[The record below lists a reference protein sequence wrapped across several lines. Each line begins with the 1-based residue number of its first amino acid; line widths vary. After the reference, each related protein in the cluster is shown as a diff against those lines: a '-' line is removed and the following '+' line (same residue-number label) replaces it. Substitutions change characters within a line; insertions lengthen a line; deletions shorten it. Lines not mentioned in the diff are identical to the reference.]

1 MKSLFLLALR
11 NIFRNKRRT
20 AITFMAIITG
30 VTGIIVFGGFVEY
43 SYWGL
48 RESTIRSQLGHIQLY
63 KKGYSE
69 KGVADPGKY
78 LISNP
83 DDVGKEI
90 SLIPDVEM
98 VAKRLTFSG
107 LVSSGEKTLICNGIG
122 IDPDSEKDMSG
133 FEKIVDGVQITSEN
147 MDGGV
152 VGVELMK
159 ALGAN
164 VGDYLTILTT
174 TVDGVISA
182 LDFKVVGV
190 AQTGQKE
197 YDSVFIKLPIKF
209 VWNLLNT
216 NSAEKIIVLLKDTED
231 VNKATAILD
240 DIIKEKE
247 LDIEYKIWR
256 DLAVFYHQVV
266 DLYTIIFSVMK
277 VIIGLIVFF
286 SIANTMIMSIFERV
300 REIGTLRAIGVTKGG
315 ITQLFIIEGLLM
327 GIIGGLVGI
336 GVGILTAFIINLS
349 GGINIPPPPGMT
361 MGLTVEILIVPD
373 VLLFSFL
380 LTVIVAVFSSLYP
393 AFKASRL
400 KIVNALQYT

>member
-11 NIFRNKRRT
+11 NIFRNRRRT
-20 AITFMAIITG
+20 AITFMAIISG
-30 VTGIIVFGGFVEY
+30 VTGIIIFGGFVEY

-48 RESTIRSQLGHIQLY
+48 RESVIRSQLGHIQLY

-78 LISNP
+78 LIHNP
-83 DDVGKEI
+83 DDVEKEI
-90 SLIPDVEM
+90 SLIPDVAM
-98 VAKRLTFSG
+98 VSKRLTFSG
-107 LVSSGEKTLICNGIG
+107 LVSTGEKTLICNGIG
-122 IDPDSEKDMSG
+122 LDPDREKEMSG
-133 FEKIVDGVQITSEN
+133 FETIVDGVQITSEN

-174 TVDGVISA
+174 TVDGTISA

-216 NSAEKIIVLLKDTED
+216 NSAEKIVVLLKDTED
-231 VNKATAILD
+231 VNKAATILD
-240 DIIKEKE
+240 DIIKKKE

-266 DLYTIIFSVMK
+266 DLYSIIFNVMK

-300 REIGTLRAIGVTKGG
+300 REIGTLRAIGVTRGWDNTA
-315 ITQLFIIEGLLM
+315 IYNRRFINGDNRRPCWHWCRYLNSFHNKLQWWNKHS
-327 GIIGGLVGI
+327 
-336 GVGILTAFIINLS
+336 TAPWYDNGS
-349 GGINIPPPPGMT
+349 YSSD
-361 MGLTVEILIVPD
+361 PD
-373 VLLFSFL
+373 S
-380 LTVIVAVFSSLYP
+380 P
-393 AFKASRL
+393 
-400 KIVNALQYT
+400 